1 MVESSKKNLW
11 IGLGAV
17 GALVAAAMLWH
28 YVNND
33 GDDDEESATPQVSQ
47 SELMEELTNKNLHE
61 VKRNEN
67 GLDPTYFIRLL

>member
-1 MVESSKKNLW
+1 MVESNKKNLW

-33 GDDDEESATPQVSQ
+33 GDDDEEAATP
-47 SELMEELTNKNLHE
+47 
-61 VKRNEN
+61 
-67 GLDPTYFIRLL
+67 

>member
-1 MVESSKKNLW
+1 MVESNKKNLW

-33 GDDDEESATPQVSQ
+33 GDDDEEAATPQVSQ

>member
-1 MVESSKKNLW
+1 MVESNKKNLW

>member
-1 MVESSKKNLW
+1 MVESNKKNLW

-33 GDDDEESATPQVSQ
+33 GDDDEEATPQVSA
-47 SELMEELTNKNLHE
+47 SELMEDLEKKNLHE

-67 GLDPTYFIRLL
+67 GLEPTYFIRLL

>member
-47 SELMEELTNKNLHE
+47 SELMEELTNKNLQE